1 MGNTTRTRIDYV
13 FAAGKL
19 KDLREQKGFS
29 RADLAKVLGVD
40 KTLIA
45 KWETK
50 KCRPSFENARE
61 LSYFFGVDDDYWKLS
76 DESKIFDKGIVYDG
90 HKPEDLILSL
100 NEFKDLKNRIVF
112 LEEKIETLAKHDDEL
127 KLKLDHLEKEVCFTT
142 EDLHSVWNKIEG
154 IDSDIAEWEMSR
166 SRPVNNESDTS
177 SEQVV
182 KVLAKLLDLLLFDK
196 EA

>member
-1 MGNTTRTRIDYV
+1 MGNTTKTRINYV

-50 KCRPSFENARE
+50 KCRPSFENVRE
-61 LSYFFGVDDDYWKLS
+61 LSYFFSADDDYWKLS
-76 DESKIFDKGIVYDG
+76 DKPKFFDNGIVYDG

-112 LEEKIETLAKHDDEL
+112 LEEKIETLTKHDDEL
-127 KLKLDHLEKEVCFTT
+127 KKRLLELEERHDSVAEDCCGLDNRIDELESEIDFNVDWKQLSKALIKVISRT
-142 EDLHSVWNKIEG
+142 ETMPSYSHGVKI
-154 IDSDIAEWEMSR
+154 
-166 SRPVNNESDTS
+166 VN
-177 SEQVV
+177 
-182 KVLAKLLDLLLFDK
+182 
-196 EA
+196 

>member
-1 MGNTTRTRIDYV
+1 MGNTTKTRINYV

-76 DESKIFDKGIVYDG
+76 DNPKFFDKETVYNG

-100 NEFKDLKNRIVF
+100 TVTEFKDLKNRIVF
-112 LEEKIETLAKHDDEL
+112 LEEKIETLTKHDDEL
-127 KLKLDHLEKEVCFTT
+127 KKRLLELEERHDSVAEDCCGLDNRIDELESEIDFNVDWKQLSKALIKVISRT
-142 EDLHSVWNKIEG
+142 ETMPYSHGVKIG
-154 IDSDIAEWEMSR
+154 C
-166 SRPVNNESDTS
+166 
-177 SEQVV
+177 
-182 KVLAKLLDLLLFDK
+182 
-196 EA
+196 

>member
-1 MGNTTRTRIDYV
+1 MGNKTKTRIDYV

-100 NEFKDLKNRIVF
+100 SEFNDLNNHIVF
-112 LEEKIETLAKHDDEL
+112 LEEKIETLTKHDDEL
-127 KLKLDHLEKEVCFTT
+127 KKRLLELDNRIDELE
-142 EDLHSVWNKIEG
+142 
-154 IDSDIAEWEMSR
+154 
-166 SRPVNNESDTS
+166 
-177 SEQVV
+177 SE
-182 KVLAKLLDLLLFDK
+182 LDLNIDWKQLSRALIK
-196 EA
+196 VISRTETMPYGRGVKIGC

>member
-1 MGNTTRTRIDYV
+1 MGNKTRTRIDYV

-76 DESKIFDKGIVYDG
+76 DESKIFDEEIVYDG

-112 LEEKIETLAKHDDEL
+112 LEEKIETLTKHDDEL
-127 KLKLDHLEKEVCFTT
+127 KKRLLELEERHDSVAADCCGLDNRIDELESE
-142 EDLHSVWNKIEG
+142 L
-154 IDSDIAEWEMSR
+154 DSDIDWKQLSR
-166 SRPVNNESDTS
+166 ALIKVISRTETMPYGRG
-177 SEQVV
+177 V
-182 KVLAKLLDLLLFDK
+182 KIGC
-196 EA
+196 

>member
-1 MGNTTRTRIDYV
+1 MGNKTRTRINYV

-40 KTLIA
+40 KSIIA

-100 NEFKDLKNRIVF
+100 NEIKDLKNRIVF
-112 LEEKIETLAKHDDEL
+112 LEEKIETLTKHDDEL
-127 KLKLDHLEKEVCFTT
+127 KKRLLELE
-142 EDLHSVWNKIEG
+142 ERHNR
-154 IDSDIAEWEMSR
+154 IDEL
-166 SRPVNNESDTS
+166 ES
-177 SEQVV
+177 E
-182 KVLAKLLDLLLFDK
+182 LDLNIDWKQLSRALIKVISRTETMPSYGRFVKKIDVN
-196 EA
+196 

>member
-112 LEEKIETLAKHDDEL
+112 LEEKIETLTKHDDEL
-127 KLKLDHLEKEVCFTT
+127 KKRLLE
-142 EDLHSVWNKIEG
+142 L
-154 IDSDIAEWEMSR
+154 
-166 SRPVNNESDTS
+166 ES
-177 SEQVV
+177 E
-182 KVLAKLLDLLLFDK
+182 LDLDIDWKQLSRALIK
-196 EA
+196 VISRTETMPYGRGV

>member
-1 MGNTTRTRIDYV
+1 MGIMGNKTKTRIDYV

-100 NEFKDLKNRIVF
+100 NEIKDLKNRIVF
-112 LEEKIETLAKHDDEL
+112 LEEKIETLTKHDDEL
-127 KLKLDHLEKEVCFTT
+127 KKRLLE
-142 EDLHSVWNKIEG
+142 L
-154 IDSDIAEWEMSR
+154 
-166 SRPVNNESDTS
+166 ES
-177 SEQVV
+177 E
-182 KVLAKLLDLLLFDK
+182 LDLNIDWKQLSRALIK
-196 EA
+196 VISRTETMPYGRGVKIGC

>member
-1 MGNTTRTRIDYV
+1 MGNKTRTRIDYV

-112 LEEKIETLAKHDDEL
+112 LEEKIETLTKHDDEL
-127 KLKLDHLEKEVCFTT
+127 KTKSDLLERQIYTLANE
-142 EDLHSVWNKIEG
+142 ELS
-154 IDSDIAEWEMSR
+154 
-166 SRPVNNESDTS
+166 NESDTS